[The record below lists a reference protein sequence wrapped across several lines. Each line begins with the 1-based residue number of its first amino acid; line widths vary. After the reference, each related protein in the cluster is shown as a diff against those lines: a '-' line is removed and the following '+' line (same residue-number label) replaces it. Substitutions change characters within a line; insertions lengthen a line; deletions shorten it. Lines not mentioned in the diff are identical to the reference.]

1 MPELSRSLAEP
12 SHTDGPAHSIEMVVV
27 GHAGFATVQ
36 TTSDE
41 RTSQGGSGYAVAA
54 SAAALIGGRVGLVAQ
69 VGSDFD
75 LAPLGD
81 LGVNMDG
88 VEELPGAS
96 AALRIHQFD
105 DGTRS
110 FNSNLGVAATVH
122 LDSFPH
128 SYLGASYIHLGT
140 APPEQQ
146 LIWLRYLYDHG
157 CKALISADMFEY
169 YVDKYPVESRE
180 VCDSAGLL
188 FMNEAEYDGL
198 YGRGQSSAPKAP
210 LILKRGSWG
219 ASILT
224 DGLPRD
230 AYGPEADAQAP
241 KAHAIDTTGGGE
253 VLAGAFLALRLHGLK
268 EIDALRYAVQAA
280 AACVEDF
287 GVTGPRLSRAL
298 ANIRE
303 DVLCLPALRSIGHQ
317 PPGLWNPGQ
326 SDRGR

>member
-1 MPELSRSLAEP
+1 MPGLSRGLAEP
-12 SHTDGPAHSIEMVVV
+12 SHTDGSGHSVELVVV
-27 GHAGFATVQ
+27 GHTGFSTVQ
-36 TTSDE
+36 TTSGE
-41 RTSQGGSGYAVAA
+41 RTSPGGSGYAVAA
-54 SAAALIGGRVGLVAQ
+54 SAAALIGCRVGLVAQ

-75 LAPLGD
+75 LAPLRD

-96 AALRIHQFD
+96 PVLHIDQFG

-110 FNSNLGVAATVH
+110 FSSDLGVAAAAH
-122 LDSFPH
+122 LDSFPD

-146 LIWLRYLYDHG
+146 IIWLRYLYDHG
-157 CKALISADMFEY
+157 CKAQISADMFEH
-169 YVDKYPVESRE
+169 YVDKYPAESRE
-180 VCDSAGLL
+180 VCDSASLL

-198 YGRGQSSAPKAP
+198 YGHSQSSVPKAP

-230 AYGPEADAQAP
+230 AYVPDADAQAP
-241 KAHAIDTTGGGE
+241 EAHVIDPTGGGE
-253 VLAGAFLALRLHGLK
+253 ILAGVFLALRVHGLK
-268 EIDALRYAVQAA
+268 EIDALRHAVRAA

-298 ANIRE
+298 ASIRRE
-303 DVLCLPALRSIGHQ
+303 VPGLPGLRSTDHP
-317 PPGLWNPGQ
+317 PPG
-326 SDRGR
+326 S